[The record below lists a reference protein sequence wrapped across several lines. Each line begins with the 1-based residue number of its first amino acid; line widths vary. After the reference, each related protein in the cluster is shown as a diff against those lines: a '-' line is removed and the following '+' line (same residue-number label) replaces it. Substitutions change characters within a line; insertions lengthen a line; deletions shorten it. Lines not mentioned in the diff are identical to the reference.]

1 MTVHKLSL
9 SSATLTHLFILYV
22 LLLVDFEFKTI
33 FGHGKAFFLCL
44 FVILVVFL
52 TLWQDS
58 YFHALGLVNVAI

>member
-22 LLLVDFEFKTI
+22 MLLVDFEFETI
-33 FGHGKAFFLCL
+33 FGHGKVFFLVVVLCL

-58 YFHALGLVNVAI
+58 YFHA